1 MNLNI
6 EAEKQNTYD
15 AIVVGTGISGGWAAK
30 ELTEKGL
37 KTLVLERGRDV
48 KHVVDYPTMTKDPWQ
63 LPNADKI
70 SAEELKL
77 YPVQSR
83 TNWVTQAN
91 KHWWVKDHE
100 DPYTEVKPFDWI
112 RGYHTG
118 GRSIMWG
125 KQTYRLS
132 DLDFEANLKDGVGV
146 DWPVRYKEMSPWYDY
161 VETFIG
167 VSGRAEGLPQLP
179 DGKFLPPMD
188 LNCVE
193 EVFRDKMAETFNRTV
208 TIGRVAHLTAALPHD
223 PNRGICQSRNLCVR
237 GCPYGAYFSSNAST
251 LPAAERTGNMTLRP
265 YSIVHSVIYD
275 EKKGKAI
282 GVRVLDG
289 ETKEEMEFYAKIIFL
304 NASTL
309 GSTFILLNSTSNRFP
324 NGLGNGSDQL
334 GRNLMDHQ
342 YRAGA
347 DAKVDGFEDKYYV
360 GRRPNGIYIPR
371 FRNVGD
377 DKRTDFIRGFGYQGE
392 ASRSNWARGV
402 SEMAFG
408 EELKESLT
416 SPGAWSIGITGF
428 GECLPYESN
437 RVTINSDKKDIHGL
451 PTLNIDATWGDNEK
465 AMRVDMKE
473 SAAEMLEAAGF
484 KNVST
489 FDNPDNM
496 GLGIHE
502 MGTARM
508 GKDPKTSVL
517 NKWNQVHEAP
527 NVFVTDGA
535 AMTSSGC
542 QNPSLTYMALTAR
555 AADWAVSELKK
566 GNL

>member
-193 EVFRDKMAETFNRTV
+193 EVFRDKMAETFNRTS
-208 TIGRVAHLTAALPHD
+208 VAKSL
-223 PNRGICQSRNLCVR
+223 RSR
-237 GCPYGAYFSSNAST
+237 
-251 LPAAERTGNMTLRP
+251 M
-265 YSIVHSVIYD
+265 SVW
-275 EKKGKAI
+275 
-282 GVRVLDG
+282 
-289 ETKEEMEFYAKIIFL
+289 
-304 NASTL
+304 S
-309 GSTFILLNSTSNRFP
+309 LL
-324 NGLGNGSDQL
+324 
-334 GRNLMDHQ
+334 
-342 YRAGA
+342 
-347 DAKVDGFEDKYYV
+347 
-360 GRRPNGIYIPR
+360 
-371 FRNVGD
+371 
-377 DKRTDFIRGFGYQGE
+377 
-392 ASRSNWARGV
+392 
-402 SEMAFG
+402 
-408 EELKESLT
+408 
-416 SPGAWSIGITGF
+416 
-428 GECLPYESN
+428 
-437 RVTINSDKKDIHGL
+437 
-451 PTLNIDATWGDNEK
+451 
-465 AMRVDMKE
+465 
-473 SAAEMLEAAGF
+473 
-484 KNVST
+484 
-489 FDNPDNM
+489 
-496 GLGIHE
+496 
-502 MGTARM
+502 
-508 GKDPKTSVL
+508 
-517 NKWNQVHEAP
+517 
-527 NVFVTDGA
+527 
-535 AMTSSGC
+535 
-542 QNPSLTYMALTAR
+542 
-555 AADWAVSELKK
+555 
-566 GNL
+566 